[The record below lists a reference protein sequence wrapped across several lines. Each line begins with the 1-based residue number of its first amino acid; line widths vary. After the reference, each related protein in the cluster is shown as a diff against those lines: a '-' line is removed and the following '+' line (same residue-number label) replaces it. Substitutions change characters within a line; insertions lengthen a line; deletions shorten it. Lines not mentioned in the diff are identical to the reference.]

1 VTSIVFTYICPAMN
15 IEEIIQ
21 QDQFKSEFEKLS
33 INLMYTLSQFTVIQ
47 QRFFRQYGLTVQQY
61 NILRILR
68 GQKGKPIGV
77 NKMIDRMIDRTSNAS
92 RLVEKLKQKHLL
104 ERITCANDRRQVEVT
119 ITEKGLSLLA
129 ELDELVVMRST
140 IYSELTDSEASQF
153 NNMLDKLRTGIAFNT
168 TT

>member
-68 GQKGKPIGV
+68 GQK
-77 NKMIDRMIDRTSNAS
+77 
-92 RLVEKLKQKHLL
+92 
-104 ERITCANDRRQVEVT
+104 RQ
-119 ITEKGLSLLA
+119 A
-129 ELDELVVMRST
+129 HRC
-140 IYSELTDSEASQF
+140 Q
-153 NNMLDKLRTGIAFNT
+153 
-168 TT
+168 

>member
-1 VTSIVFTYICPAMN
+1 
-15 IEEIIQ
+15 
-21 QDQFKSEFEKLS
+21 
-33 INLMYTLSQFTVIQ
+33 
-47 QRFFRQYGLTVQQY
+47 LTA
-61 NILRILR
+61 LLTPLDWL
-68 GQKGKPIGV
+68 KKP
-77 NKMIDRMIDRTSNAS
+77 
-92 RLVEKLKQKHLL
+92 KQKHLL